1 EVKVFGEDQAQ
12 IEAVAHKVA
21 ARIKSIAGLADL
33 YDGIEGSS
41 PMRLIRVDHE
51 AAGRAHITAQDVLDR
66 VGAGVLGASG
76 GTMPWFDRRLPI
88 RVRYPDELRFTPER
102 VLAMPLVLPPGAGA
116 TSKVLPLGAVARFE
130 DRPVPVELR
139 REALRPVV
147 VVTSDTEGR
156 DLG

>member
-1 EVKVFGEDQAQ
+1 MIRLLPRKKRDLASEEVQERVRARIARELPELRIEIIAVLEDVLNDLADSPHPIEVKVFGEDQAQ

-66 VGAGVLGASG
+66 VGAGLLGASG

-102 VLAMPLVLPPGAGA
+102 VL
-116 TSKVLPLGAVARFE
+116 
-130 DRPVPVELR
+130 
-139 REALRPVV
+139 
-147 VVTSDTEGR
+147 
-156 DLG
+156 